1 MAAEQRRQLAIDV
14 GEFSQQLTQ
23 ALCAVGWSADQARR
37 ANVHQL
43 ASPTLDRPLDADRGD
58 YAAERPA

>member
-1 MAAEQRRQLAIDV
+1 MPLSNADNSRSMSA
-14 GEFSQQLTQ
+14 SSPSSSPQ
-23 ALCAVGWSADQARR
+23 ALCAIGWSPDQARR

-43 ASPTLDRPLDADRGD
+43 ASPILDRPLDADRGD